1 MPRAKKADRY
11 HAPRSVDELL
21 RTNVE
26 AIRRLD
32 VKALAPQSLTD
43 RVAASIERFA
53 GSPPFIWIH
62 VAWFAAWILAN
73 TVSPTRHFDPF
84 PFTFLTLVVSL
95 EAIFLS
101 AFILMSQNVSS
112 RLSERRNQLDLQIN
126 LLTEQENTKM
136 LKMLV
141 SISKH
146 LGVSDCEDPDVRV
159 LEEATRPEQLA
170 QQIDRSAKEAL
181 VPGCTSTNPSIPQGE
196 RTGSPLS
203 PPDGR

>member
-1 MPRAKKADRY
+1 MPRQRPARTKPSQAQSKASKASDRY
-11 HAPRSVDELL
+11 HAARSIDELL

-26 AIRRLD
+26 TIRRLD
-32 VKALAPQSLTD
+32 VKALKPQTLTD
-43 RVAASIERFA
+43 RLASRVEDFA
-53 GSPPFIWIH
+53 GSQTFIWLH
-62 VAWFAAWILAN
+62 VVWFAAWIVSN
-73 TVSPTRHFDPF
+73 TLSPTHHFDPF

-101 AFILMSQNVSS
+101 AFILMSQNVGAA
-112 RLSERRNQLDLQIN
+112 LSERRNQLDLQIN

-146 LGVSDCEDPDVRV
+146 LGVPDCEDPDVRL

-170 QQIDRSAKEAL
+170 RQIDRAGKRS
-181 VPGCTSTNPSIPQGE
+181 S
-196 RTGSPLS
+196 R
-203 PPDGR
+203 